1 METNEVV
8 ETNSNS
14 TTIVF
19 RSRNSKKKKKKKK
32 RKRTLRV
39 SEEDGEEDRTEM
51 NDAAV
56 LLKKMKRSR
65 KTSGMDVKRLM
76 VRKDG
81 GRVIKEEKEDEEG
94 GLGEKK
100 RGNLDGL
107 LKGKFGT
114 AKNVEKLDTNELL
127 EQYIKERMGETDSNE
142 KSSSKTK
149 HDHDDENDVYRVPED
164 LRSSKK
170 KKKNDS
176 TNGGPMAFGTGIAEV
191 ELPDEYRL
199 RNIEETEIAKSRIL
213 LGGKRKPVTDDSG
226 NLTANYLLHQQN
238 RNDLKGR
245 SENDATDASVFKKFV
260 SRELRS
266 RRN

>member
-1 METNEVV
+1 MMETNEVV

-39 SEEDGEEDRTEM
+39 SEEDEEEDRTEM

-81 GRVIKEEKEDEEG
+81 GRVIKEEKEDEG
-94 GLGEKK
+94 GLSEKK

-213 LGGKRKPVTDDSG
+213 LGGKRKHVTDDSG